1 MMDLGTVLETARRAR
16 GLTQTELAAL
26 VNTTQPSIQRY
37 ENNLREPDPETL
49 GRISE
54 ALGVTPSFL
63 QHASRPEGAMA
74 VDAHM
79 RRRSTAPPALWRK
92 LEAELNMTRWHIA
105 RLYEEISLK
114 ASSTVPQFDPEQY
127 SPADAARMVRTQ
139 WRLPMG
145 PVRNL
150 IAWMESAGILVLE
163 YDFGSPKVDGLSQW
177 AGDHPIIVLNSQ
189 VPTDRKRLTLA
200 HELGHIVLHTN
211 FAGEDMEDQANAFAA
226 EFLMPADVIR
236 PQLKNLKVSQ
246 IIDLKRVWGVS
257 MAALVERAYGMNAMT
272 KDQRTSFY
280 KMLSARGWRVAEP
293 ASDELAREE
302 PQLAR
307 TIGTEMMAS
316 GLSRKDVA
324 TMLGFARSEGNYIVP
339 TGAPRLHAV

>member
-16 GLTQTELAAL
+16 GLTQSELAHL
-26 VNTTQPSIQRY
+26 VETTQPSIQRY
-37 ENNLREPDPETL
+37 ENNLREPDADTL
-49 GRISE
+49 KKMAE

-74 VDAHM
+74 LDAHM
-79 RRRSTAPPALWRK
+79 RRRSTAPPTLWRR
-92 LEAELNMTRWHIA
+92 LEAELNMTRWHIS

-114 ASSTVPQFDPEQY
+114 ASLSVPQFDPEHY
-127 SPADAARMVRTQ
+127 SPEDAARMVRTQ

-150 IAWMESAGILVLE
+150 TSWMESAGILVLE

-211 FAGEDMEDQANAFAA
+211 FAGEDMEQQANAFAA
-226 EFLMPADVIR
+226 ELLMPADVIR
-236 PQLKNLKVSQ
+236 FQLRNLKVGQ
-246 IIDLKRVWGVS
+246 IIDLKRAWGVS
-257 MAALVERAYGMNAMT
+257 MAALVERAFGLNMMT

-280 KMLSARGWRVAEP
+280 KMLSARGWRVMEP
-293 ASDELAREE
+293 ASDEIAKEE
-302 PQLAR
+302 PQLAK
-307 TIGTEMMAS
+307 TIGVEMLAA
-316 GLSRKDVA
+316 GLSREDVA
-324 TMLGFARSEGNYIVP
+324 RMLGFADPAGNYIVP
-339 TGAPRLHAV
+339 TSMPRLRAV